1 MNLVVQRT
9 VEVSTNKIAL
19 QMIIQRHNP
28 SLLVMHLTETN
39 VTSTGIRSAS
49 IINSVLSK
57 LDYMHTY
64 TKFSDICPSGHSEY
78 KGKCYR
84 FYREE
89 SVIFPEAEAY
99 CNTLNEGHVV
109 AYHSAED
116 YEFLKSLIG

>member
-1 MNLVVQRT
+1 
-9 VEVSTNKIAL
+9 
-19 QMIIQRHNP
+19 MIIQPHNL

-39 VTSTGIRSAS
+39 VTLTGIRSDS
-49 IINSVLSK
+49 IINSVLLK
-57 LDYMHTY
+57 LDYMQRY
-64 TKFSDICPSGHSEY
+64 IKFPDICPSGHSEY

-84 FYREE
+84 FYQEQ

-109 AYHSAED
+109 AYNSAED